1 MTEKKVIGVGR
12 RMAKKYA
19 LLFLIAV
26 LVFVVV
32 NLSVTGVNSSLT
44 VACSQEDGVVDKAAG
59 EAFTVKI
66 TFKNTGQAA
75 GNWSV
80 NIAFEDE
87 VWSQTGTAQILT
99 LSPGEAETLTWTG
112 VVPLNATVDSV
123 ARLVVYYNDS
133 FKALNWW
140 IHVVPGAELSIRSSS
155 VE

>member
-1 MTEKKVIGVGR
+1 
-12 RMAKKYA
+12 MARKYA
-19 LLFLIAV
+19 LLFLVAV
-26 LVFVVV
+26 LLVVAVNFSVSDTGNSLVFAHDQP
-32 NLSVTGVNSSLT
+32 N
-44 VACSQEDGVVDKAAG
+44 GVVDKAAG
-59 EAFTVKI
+59 DEFTVKI
-66 TFKNTGQAA
+66 TFKNTGSTE

-87 VWSQTGTAQILT
+87 VWSQVGTPQNLT
-99 LSPGEAETLTWTG
+99 LKSGETETLTWTG
-112 VVPLNATVDSV
+112 VVPANAIVDSV

>member
-1 MTEKKVIGVGR
+1 MEGE
-12 RMAKKYA
+12 MAKKYA
-19 LLFLIAV
+19 LLFIVAV
-26 LVFVVV
+26 LLVVAVNFSVSNTGNSLVFAH
-32 NLSVTGVNSSLT
+32 N
-44 VACSQEDGVVDKAAG
+44 QQDGVVDKAAG
-59 EAFTVKI
+59 DDFTVKI
-66 TFKNTGQAA
+66 MFKNTGSTE

-87 VWSQTGTAQILT
+87 VWSQVGTPQNLT
-99 LSPGEAETLTWTG
+99 LKPGETETLTWTG
-112 VVPLNATVDSV
+112 AVPANATVDSV

>member
-1 MTEKKVIGVGR
+1 
-12 RMAKKYA
+12 MAKKYV
-19 LLFLIAV
+19 LLFLVTV
-26 LVFVVV
+26 LLVVAF
-32 NLSVTGVNSSLT
+32 NFSVSDTSTSL
-44 VACSQEDGVVDKAAG
+44 VLAHNQQNGDGVIDKAVG
-59 EAFTVKI
+59 DEFTVKI
-66 TFKNTGQAA
+66 TFKNAGSTE

-87 VWSQTGTAQILT
+87 FWSQTGMAQNLV
-99 LSPGEAETLTWTG
+99 LNPGETETLTWTG
-112 VVPLNATVDSV
+112 VIPENATVDSI

>member
-1 MTEKKVIGVGR
+1 
-12 RMAKKYA
+12 MARKYA
-19 LLFLIAV
+19 LLFLVMV
-26 LVFVVV
+26 LLVVAV
-32 NLSVTGVNSSLT
+32 NLSVSDTGNSL
-44 VACSQEDGVVDKAAG
+44 VFAHNQPNGVVDKA
-59 EAFTVKI
+59 E
-66 TFKNTGQAA
+66 

-87 VWSQTGTAQILT
+87 VWSQTGTAQNLV
-99 LSPGEAETLTWTG
+99 LNPGETETLTWTA
-112 VVPLNATVDSV
+112 VVPANATVDSV

>member
-1 MTEKKVIGVGR
+1 
-12 RMAKKYA
+12 MAKKYA
-19 LLFLIAV
+19 QLFLVALLLVVAV
-26 LVFVVV
+26 NFSVSNTGNSLVFAH
-32 NLSVTGVNSSLT
+32 N
-44 VACSQEDGVVDKAAG
+44 QQDGVVDKAAG
-59 EAFTVKI
+59 DDFTVKI
-66 TFKNTGQAA
+66 TFKNTGSTE

-87 VWSQTGTAQILT
+87 VWSQVGTPQNLT
-99 LSPGEAETLTWTG
+99 LKSGETETLTWTG
-112 VVPLNATVDSV
+112 VVPANATVDSV

>member
-1 MTEKKVIGVGR
+1 MEGE
-12 RMAKKYA
+12 MAKKYA
-19 LLFLIAV
+19 LLFLVAV
-26 LVFVVV
+26 LLVVAVNFSVSNTGNSLVFAH
-32 NLSVTGVNSSLT
+32 N
-44 VACSQEDGVVDKAAG
+44 QQDGVVDKAAG
-59 EAFTVKI
+59 DDFTVKI
-66 TFKNTGQAA
+66 TFKNTGSTE

-87 VWSQTGTAQILT
+87 VWSQVGTPQNLT
-99 LSPGEAETLTWTG
+99 LKPGETETLTWTG
-112 VVPLNATVDSV
+112 AVPANATVDSV

>member
-1 MTEKKVIGVGR
+1 MEGE
-12 RMAKKYA
+12 MAKKYA
-19 LLFLIAV
+19 LLFIVAV
-26 LVFVVV
+26 LLVVAVNFSVSNTGNSLVFAH
-32 NLSVTGVNSSLT
+32 N
-44 VACSQEDGVVDKAAG
+44 QQDGVVDKAAG
-59 EAFTVKI
+59 DDFTVKI
-66 TFKNTGQAA
+66 TFKNTGSTE

-87 VWSQTGTAQILT
+87 VWSQAGTPQNLT
-99 LSPGEAETLTWTG
+99 LKPGETETLTWTG
-112 VVPLNATVDSV
+112 AVPANATVDSV

>member
-1 MTEKKVIGVGR
+1 MEGE
-12 RMAKKYA
+12 MAKKYA
-19 LLFLIAV
+19 LLFLVAV
-26 LVFVVV
+26 LLVVAVNFSVSNTGNSLVFAH
-32 NLSVTGVNSSLT
+32 N
-44 VACSQEDGVVDKAAG
+44 QQDGVVDKAAG
-59 EAFTVKI
+59 DDFTVKI
-66 TFKNTGQAA
+66 MFKNTGSTE

-87 VWSQTGTAQILT
+87 VWSQVGTPQNLT
-99 LSPGEAETLTWTG
+99 LKPGETETLTWTG
-112 VVPLNATVDSV
+112 AVPANATVDSV